1 LYGKKVHAVTT
12 SYSNRTGKTTTTT
25 TAAATETTEKGQI
38 TIMIRK
44 MIPNQDMLSTL
55 N

>member
-1 LYGKKVHAVTT
+1 LYGKKVHPVTT
-12 SYSNRTGKTTTTT
+12 SYSSTTVKTTKTARATKTTK
-25 TAAATETTEKGQI
+25 KGQI

-44 MIPNQDMLSTL
+44 MIPNQGMLSTL

>member
-1 LYGKKVHAVTT
+1 VHAVTT
-12 SYSNRTGKTTTTT
+12 SYLNRTGKTTTT

>member
-1 LYGKKVHAVTT
+1 VHAVTT
-12 SYSNRTGKTTTTT
+12 SYSNRTGETTAT

-44 MIPNQDMLSTL
+44 MIPNQGMPSTL